1 MSVMTYPQHSFQVC
15 QVAYNLPKM
24 SSNMTSSKSHY
35 HRNRLLR
42 DRIRKEEANPTAPSA
57 GAVGA
62 DVDDNFALP
71 DYFSPLPDLPPEDLG
86 RYPKVVLWDE
96 VA

>member
-1 MSVMTYPQHSFQVC
+1 
-15 QVAYNLPKM
+15 
-24 SSNMTSSKSHY
+24 MTSSKSHY

-42 DRIRKEEANPTAPSA
+42 DRIRKEEANLPTQSSRAERT
-57 GAVGA
+57 
-62 DVDDNFALP
+62 DLDDDFELP
-71 DYFSPLPDLPPEDLG
+71 DYFSPLPDDVPPEDLG